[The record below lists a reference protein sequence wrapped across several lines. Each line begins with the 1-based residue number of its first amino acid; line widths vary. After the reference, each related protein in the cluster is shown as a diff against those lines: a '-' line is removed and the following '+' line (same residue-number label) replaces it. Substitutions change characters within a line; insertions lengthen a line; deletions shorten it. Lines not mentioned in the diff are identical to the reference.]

1 MVELLEK
8 MSFLSFDSA
17 QDKLRQKSW
26 KLKSSTLIEVLVA
39 SVLII
44 VVFTIVSLTLNNVF
58 KSTITSN
65 THDIDT
71 HINKLIYLYQHDKIG
86 AKHQEDFKDWSIS
99 FLQQNNNNI
108 SFVVVEAVQ
117 TGTKKRITKK
127 IVNGT
132 TQ

>member
-1 MVELLEK
+1 MVELLK
-8 MSFLSFDSA
+8 KTSFLPFDPA
-17 QDKLRQKSW
+17 QDKLRQESR
-26 KLKSSTLIEVLVA
+26 KLRASTLIEVLVA

-44 VVFTIVSLTLNNVF
+44 VVFTIASLTLNNVF

-65 THDIDT
+65 THIIDS

-86 AKHQEDFKDWSIS
+86 EKYQEDFKDWNIS
-99 FLQQNNNNI
+99 FSQQNNNNI
-108 SFVVVEAVQ
+108 SFVIVEAVQ

-127 IVNGT
+127 IINGT